1 MFTIMVGAVPG
12 WHSEKHLIIM
22 LSPFY
27 SVYLRTVSW
36 EYIFFVVCTVVL
48 SNGLVNTSSLFLT
61 Q

>member
-1 MFTIMVGAVPG
+1 MQGKLCSRSWLIQ
-12 WHSEKHLIIM
+12 EKHVIIM

-36 EYIFFVVCTVVL
+36 EYFFFVVCTVVL
-48 SNGLVNTSSLFLT
+48 SNGLVNTYSLFLT